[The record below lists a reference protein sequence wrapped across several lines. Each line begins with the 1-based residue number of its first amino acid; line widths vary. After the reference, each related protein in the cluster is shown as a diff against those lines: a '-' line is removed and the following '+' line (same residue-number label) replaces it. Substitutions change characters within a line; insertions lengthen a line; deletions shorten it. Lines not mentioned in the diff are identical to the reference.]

1 LTVGS
6 KFGQECWY
14 RQESSVD
21 AKESTMQPESQS
33 TPYAGLWHDVS
44 RRMESS
50 ALELGGGAFIDGT
63 QLLGGDN
70 SKRWETSRYACLGHL
85 AEWHVLLQ
93 YRATLTKVP

>member
-1 LTVGS
+1 
-6 KFGQECWY
+6 
-14 RQESSVD
+14 
-21 AKESTMQPESQS
+21 M
-33 TPYAGLWHDVS
+33 
-44 RRMESS
+44 
-50 ALELGGGAFIDGT
+50 ELGGGAFIDGT